1 MYIIYK
7 YTNTINGKSYIG
19 KTNNPGV
26 RHKFHSR
33 ADGTSPHFH
42 AAINKY
48 KFESFE
54 KQVLVD
60 NIPTNKMA
68 CSWEIYLIAQFD
80 TTKTGYNI
88 TKGGECGGHIKY
100 DEVSIKSLLLDTCCH
115 RAASEKYNIPFSY
128 VRSLRTNNELYP
140 HLGRLQEYHKGFVR
154 KLSETEAIEIL
165 NDPGSKCDLAER
177 YGVKLSTIDD
187 IRLGRTWKHLPRPME
202 HRKRIPHKRTRLT
215 EGVVQSVISDSCS
228 HLAAAEKYKVNYSTV
243 RSIRA
248 NTLLKWKYIDR
259 SDAPAYVRQA
269 RRG

>member
-1 MYIIYK
+1 MYTIYK
-7 YTNTINGKSYIG
+7 YTNIINGKSYIG

-60 NIPTNKMA
+60 NIPTNEMA
-68 CSWEIYLIAQFD
+68 CAWEIYLIAQFN

-88 TKGGECGGHIKY
+88 TKGGEGGGHIKY
-100 DEVSIKSLLLDTCCH
+100 DEKSIKNLLLDTCCH
-115 RAASEKYNIPFSY
+115 REASEKYNIPFSY
-128 VRSLRTNNELYP
+128 VRSLRTNNELYT
-140 HLGRLQEYHKGFVR
+140 HLDRLQEYQKGFVK
-154 KLSETEAIEIL
+154 KLTEAEAIEIL
-165 NDPGSKCDLAER
+165 NDPGSKCDLAEK

-187 IRLGRTWKHLPRPME
+187 IRLGRTWKHLTRTGTP
-202 HRKRIPHKRTRLT
+202 RKRSTHTRTRLA
-215 EGVVQSVISDSCS
+215 EEVVQSVISDSCS
-228 HLAAAEKYKVNYSTV
+228 HLVAAEKYKVNYSTV
-243 RSIRA
+243 RGIRA
-248 NTLLKWKYIDR
+248 NTLIKWKYIDR
-259 SDAPAYVRQA
+259 SDAPDYVRQA